1 MPDPVEFNV
10 SLSPFPASGKFT
22 PAELAQA
29 IVDRLTITPAEPWS
43 SFQVV
48 NSLPTSDVG
57 PVIYNRA
64 WYIWDT
70 GTSSYKPHVQDGSG
84 LVNGTVTVAKL
95 ANFTNAGAVL
105 TSNGSKVPTELA
117 AGTNGQVLSLAA
129 GVPAWADSYVP
140 CAAGDRFEMTLA
152 AATPQSLN
160 IGGVPEVVAYA
171 GVRYDPA
178 SIFDTANN
186 RLPGVTAGH
195 VWYFYA
201 QVYVQKTGAT
211 NPWDIQ
217 IDITKDGVAN
227 LGTFWSGAAAVLD
240 ACVSVSGVMLISPGQ
255 SYVDVSITTNATGD
269 TVDILA
275 NATNTRFGGFRIL

>member
-105 TSNGSKVPTELA
+105 ISNGSKVPTELT

-129 GVPAWADSYVP
+129 GVPGWADSFVP
-140 CAAGDRFEMTLA
+140 AAGGNVFEYTLSA
-152 AATPQSLN
+152 PQSVN
-160 IGGVPEVVAYA
+160 IVGAAETVEFNGKRIDPVNAFDSANYRWPVVSA
-171 GVRYDPA
+171 GQ
-178 SIFDTANN
+178 
-186 RLPGVTAGH
+186 
-195 VWYFYA
+195 VWFFYA
-201 QVYVQKTGAT
+201 QAYLQKTGTAAVWDVQLDIRRDGAAT
-211 NPWDIQ
+211 
-217 IDITKDGVAN
+217 G
-227 LGTFWSGAAAVLD
+227 LGTFWAGAAAIVD
-240 ACVSVSGVMLISPGQ
+240 QCVSASGIILMTTE
-255 SYVDVSITTNATGD
+255 SYIDVGITVNGTTD

-275 NATNTRFGGFRIL
+275 NVTNTRFGGFRIL